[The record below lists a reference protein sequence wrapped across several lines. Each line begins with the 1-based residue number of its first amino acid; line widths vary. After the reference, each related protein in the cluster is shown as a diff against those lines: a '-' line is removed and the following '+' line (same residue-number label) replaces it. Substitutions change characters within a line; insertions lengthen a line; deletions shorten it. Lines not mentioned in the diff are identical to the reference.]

1 MSDAV
6 VVVNNG
12 ARGPNIIDTRN
23 LPAGDWL
30 LEGAIPSGTVAALA
44 DLDDPGTKTLLAAGF
59 EVVLRLHDRGAME
72 DGPVRVSIHWRQG
85 LVPGRQPPAPFWIR
99 FDGSGFIRADG
110 EAA

>member
-1 MSDAV
+1 MSRAGRPSARAAAARDALTGMDGVPRLRAAIDSARLAGRMSDAV

-44 DLDDPGTKTLLAAGF
+44 DLDDPGT
-59 EVVLRLHDRGAME
+59 
-72 DGPVRVSIHWRQG
+72 
-85 LVPGRQPPAPFWIR
+85 
-99 FDGSGFIRADG
+99 
-110 EAA
+110 